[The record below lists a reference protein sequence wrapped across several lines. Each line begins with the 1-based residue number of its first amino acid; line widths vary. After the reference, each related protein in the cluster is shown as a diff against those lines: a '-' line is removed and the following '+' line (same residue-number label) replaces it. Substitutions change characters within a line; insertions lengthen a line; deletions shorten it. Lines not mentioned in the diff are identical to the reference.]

1 MAELTIHADWN
12 AEAAVWSPRS
22 ADLPGLAIEAPM
34 LDALL
39 NRLRTTVC
47 PLLPR
52 METCTGAAPTSH
64 SCHKRKFVLGLIW
77 QEPLRP
83 LHLYA
88 GPAHTVDLEILILLI
103 FVCRNIHA
111 HL

>member
-1 MAELTIHADWN
+1 MAKLTIHADWN

-52 METCTGAAPTSH
+52 METCTGAAPTSY
-64 SCHKRKFVLGLIW
+64 SCRFCCRSRRRA
-77 QEPLRP
+77 RP
-83 LHLYA
+83 AQYWNQ
-88 GPAHTVDLEILILLI
+88 D
-103 FVCRNIHA
+103 RS
-111 HL
+111 